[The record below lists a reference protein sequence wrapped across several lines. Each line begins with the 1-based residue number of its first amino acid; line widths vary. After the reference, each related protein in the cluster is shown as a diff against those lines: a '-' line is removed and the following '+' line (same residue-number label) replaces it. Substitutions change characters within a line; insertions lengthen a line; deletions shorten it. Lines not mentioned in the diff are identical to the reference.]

1 MVKDILK
8 DRNNLLKQLN
18 YLCEGSNPKEI
29 YHSDAE
35 WWGCHPINK
44 LTGIEAI
51 TNIWFDL
58 LKSFSNLKRR
68 ESIFLS
74 GNNFPDQRS
83 QKDISG
89 MHLFASMCHYQGTF
103 KNDFLGIP
111 ANNKVIYLRSCEVHF
126 LEHSKIRKSYVLFD
140 LLNLMKQVDIWPIS
154 PSLGSDILW
163 PHPQSNDGVKVKEY
177 DFDEGQN
184 SFKIVMAMHSA
195 LGKYDGINI
204 ESMKHSQ
211 YWTNDFSWYGPSG
224 IGSSKGMEGFRKFH
238 QIPFL
243 RGFPDRKGAS
253 HYIRIADNN
262 FVVTG
267 GWPSVQATHLGE
279 WIGMPATNKKIYMR
293 VMDFYR
299 IENKKIA
306 ENWVPI
312 DIIHILY
319 QMGFDV
325 FKRFNK

>member
-1 MVKDILK
+1 MDKILK
-8 DRNNLLKQLN
+8 DRINLLKKLN
-18 YLCEGSNPKEI
+18 SLCLGNDPEEI

-44 LTGIEAI
+44 LMGIKSI
-51 TNIWFDL
+51 QKIWIDL
-58 LKSFSNLKRR
+58 LKSFSKLERR

-74 GNNFPDQRS
+74 GNNFPDNRS
-83 QKDISG
+83 KNDISG
-89 MHLFASMCHYQGTF
+89 THLFASMCHYQGIF
-103 KNDFLGIP
+103 KNNFLSIP
-111 ANNKVIYLRSCEVHF
+111 ANNKVVYLRSCEVHF
-126 LEHSKIRKSYVLFD
+126 LDTYKIKKSYVLFD
-140 LLNLMKQVDIWPIS
+140 LLNLMKQVGVWPIP

-163 PHPQSNDGVKVKEY
+163 PQPQSNDGIKLKEY
-177 DFDEGQN
+177 NFDEGKKN
-184 SFKIVMAMHSA
+184 FEIVMAMHSA
-195 LGKYDGINI
+195 LGKYDGKNI
-204 ESMKHSQ
+204 ESMRHSH
-211 YWTNDFSWYGPSG
+211 YWTNDFGWYGPSG

-279 WIGMPATNKKIYMR
+279 WLGIPATNKKIQMR

-299 IENKKIA
+299 LNNGRIA

-325 FKRFNK
+325 FSRLNK

>member
-1 MVKDILK
+1 MNEENKANECNTITISSAPPANK
-8 DRNNLLKQLN
+8 S
-18 YLCEGSNPKEI
+18 EGDNKNPK
-29 YHSDAE
+29 
-35 WWGCHPINK
+35 
-44 LTGIEAI
+44 
-51 TNIWFDL
+51 L
-58 LKSFSNLKRR
+58 LEFVR
-68 ESIFLS
+68 
-74 GNNFPDQRS
+74 DQ
-83 QKDISG
+83 
-89 MHLFASMCHYQGTF
+89 
-103 KNDFLGIP
+103 
-111 ANNKVIYLRSCEVHF
+111 AN
-126 LEHSKIRKSYVLFD
+126 
-140 LLNLMKQVDIWPIS
+140 
-154 PSLGSDILW
+154 PSLLRTL
-163 PHPQSNDGVKVKEY
+163 Q
-177 DFDEGQN
+177 
-184 SFKIVMAMHSA
+184 
-195 LGKYDGINI
+195 NI

-279 WIGMPATNKKIYMR
+279 WLGMPATNKKIYMR

-299 IENKKIA
+299 IENEKIA